1 MESLEHLEEKIK
13 ELIIDALA
21 LEDLSPEQ
29 IESTQPLFGDGLGL
43 DSIDALEIAVILET
57 HYGVV
62 VDDDAEENQKRF
74 ASVRSLAQ
82 YVTERRT
89 K

>member
-1 MESLEHLEEKIK
+1 MESLELLETKLK

-21 LEDLSPEQ
+21 LEDLTPEQ
-29 IESTQPLFGDGLGL
+29 IESTQPLFGGELGL
-43 DSIDALEIAVILET
+43 DSIDALEIAMILEVDF
-57 HYGVV
+57 GVV
-62 VDDDAEENQKRF
+62 TDGDAENDQKQF

>member
-1 MESLEHLEEKIK
+1 MESLEDLEAKIK
-13 ELIIDALA
+13 ELIVDALA

-29 IESTQPLFGDGLGL
+29 IDSTQPLFGDGLGL
-43 DSIDALEIAVILET
+43 DSIDALEITMILEA

-62 VDDDAEENQKRF
+62 MDDDAEENQKRF
-74 ASVRSLAQ
+74 ASVRSLAR

>member
-13 ELIIDALA
+13 ELIVDALA

-43 DSIDALEIAVILET
+43 DSIDALEITMILEA

-62 VDDDAEENQKRF
+62 MDDDAEENQKRF

>member
-1 MESLEHLEEKIK
+1 MESLEHLEEEIK
-13 ELIIDALA
+13 GLIVDALA

-43 DSIDALEIAVILET
+43 DSIDALEITMILEA

-62 VDDDAEENQKRF
+62 MDDDAEENQKRF

>member
-1 MESLEHLEEKIK
+1 MESLEHLEKKIK

-21 LEDLSPEQ
+21 LEELSPEQ

-74 ASVRSLAQ
+74 ASIRSIAR

>member
-1 MESLEHLEEKIK
+1 MESLEHLEEEIK
-13 ELIIDALA
+13 RHIVDALA

-29 IESTQPLFGDGLGL
+29 IDSTQPLFGDGLGL
-43 DSIDALEIAVILET
+43 DSIDALEITMILEA

-62 VDDDAEENQKRF
+62 MDDDAEENQKRF

>member
-74 ASVRSLAQ
+74 ASISSIAR

>member
-29 IESTQPLFGDGLGL
+29 IDSTQPLFGDGLGL
-43 DSIDALEIAVILET
+43 DSIDALEITMILEA

-62 VDDDAEENQKRF
+62 MDDDAEENQKRF

>member
-13 ELIIDALA
+13 ELIVDALA

-43 DSIDALEIAVILET
+43 DSIDALEIAMILET

-62 VDDDAEENQKRF
+62 MDDDAEESQKRF
-74 ASVRSLAQ
+74 ASVRSLAR
-82 YVTERRT
+82 YVAERRT

>member
-1 MESLEHLEEKIK
+1 MESLEHLEAKIK

-43 DSIDALEIAVILET
+43 DSIDALEIAMVLET

-74 ASVRSLAQ
+74 ASIRSIAR

>member
-13 ELIIDALA
+13 ELIINALA

-43 DSIDALEIAVILET
+43 DSIDALEIAMVLET

-74 ASVRSLAQ
+74 ASISSIAR

>member
-1 MESLEHLEEKIK
+1 MESLEHLEEEIK
-13 ELIIDALA
+13 GLIVDALA

-43 DSIDALEIAVILET
+43 DSIDALEITMILEA

-62 VDDDAEENQKRF
+62 MDDDAEENKKRF
-74 ASVRSLAQ
+74 TSVRSLAR